1 MRAESRVT
9 YGLLACSLVL
19 YACNSPLEAPTPV
32 SGSPTPS
39 RGGTVHFATTGD
51 IRTLDPVALGDGIA
65 PSLVELMYA
74 GLVDYDDTGQLA
86 GDLAERWTHDESGM
100 HYAFTLRQGVR
111 FHDGNELTAA
121 DVVRSFRR
129 ALAPKTP
136 NSAKSFYFGIV
147 GAEAFA
153 TGKDTELAGIVADG
167 KYLVRMNLK
176 EPDATFLPVMAL
188 HSIRPVCP
196 SGGDS
201 FDPEFVPCGA
211 GPFKLAAWARGL
223 EVSLA
228 RHEGYFRS
236 GLPYLDA
243 VNLSLSVPKQAQRVR
258 FAHGAL
264 DLIRDLGQ
272 ADTQRFASDAR
283 WKPYVFFDPEVQ
295 MGGEA
300 MNVEMA
306 PFNNVE
312 FRRAIAAAIDRSE
325 IEKAKPTMLRA
336 LTQPVPQGVRGHNPA
351 LACQS
356 FDRARALSH
365 MQRAGYG
372 YDPATGKGGY
382 PSAIPYY
389 GYPGSAVEYTSQIL
403 AQQLARIGVRLELRL
418 VTYAT
423 WQTLTRR
430 RGQAAFGAQ
439 GWRMDF
445 SDPSNFTESIFHTN
459 AITDEDSSNPSFYS
473 NPDLDR
479 AMDAAHR
486 ELNAKKRATMYDEI
500 QQRICD
506 DAPWAFTF
514 SVRFANVR
522 NPRLRGY
529 PEQSPHIFNVT
540 SSWLD
545 QEPRRSFGMLLHPAR
560 TLSR

>member
-1 MRAESRVT
+1 MLAERI
-9 YGLLACSLVL
+9 GLIACLALLAC
-19 YACNSPLEAPTPV
+19 NPPLEAPASV
-32 SGSPTPS
+32 SGSSTPS
-39 RGGTVHFATTGD
+39 RGGTVQLAALGD
-51 IRTLDPVALGDGIA
+51 IRSLDPVALGDGIA

-74 GLVDYDDTGQLA
+74 GLIDHDDRGELV
-86 GDLAERWTHDESGM
+86 GDLAERWTQDESGTL
-100 HYAFTLRQGVR
+100 YAFTLRQGVR
-111 FHDGNELTAA
+111 FHDGSELTAT

-136 NSAKSFYFGIV
+136 NNAKSFYFGIV

-153 TGKDTELAGIVADG
+153 LGKSTELSGLVADG
-167 KYLVRMNLK
+167 KYLVRVILK

-201 FDPEFVPCGA
+201 YDPDFKPCGA
-211 GPFKLAAWARGL
+211 GPFKLASWSRGL

-228 RHEGYFRS
+228 RHEGYFHP
-236 GLPYLDA
+236 GLPYLDG
-243 VNLSLSVPKQAQRVR
+243 VHLSLAVPKQAQRVR

-272 ADTQRFASDAR
+272 ADTQRFATDVR

-312 FRRAIAAAIDRSE
+312 FRRAIASAIDRNE
-325 IEKAKPTMLRA
+325 IEQAKPTMLRA
-336 LTQPVPQGVRGHNPA
+336 LTQPIPQGVRGHNPA

-356 FDRARALSH
+356 FDRARALDH

-372 YDPATGKGGY
+372 YDAAIGKGGY
-382 PSAIPYY
+382 PNAIPYY
-389 GYPGSAVEYTSQIL
+389 GYPGSSVEYTSQIL
-403 AQQLARIGVRLELRL
+403 AQQLGRIGVRLELRL

-423 WQTLTRR
+423 WQTITRR

-445 SDPSNFTESIFHTN
+445 SDPSNFTESIFHTS
-459 AITDEDSSNPSFYS
+459 AINDEDSSNPSFYS

-486 ELNAKKRATMYDEI
+486 ELNVEKRATMYDQI

-522 NPRLRGY
+522 NPRLRAY
-529 PEQSPHIFNVT
+529 PEHSPHIFNVT

-545 QEPRRSFGMLLHPAR
+545 TAPKQTFGMLLHPAR